1 MEHTE
6 PATVTAR
13 DIRDLVYASSYCDA
27 ALSIVKG
34 TDLVVVGPA
43 YMAERSKMARI
54 VLRAA
59 EVRPLLG
66 TFTKHVEREFT
77 SERSITLH
85 AATLLAMAVNRR
97 ITDVVNGT
105 AVQVIE

>member
-6 PATVTAR
+6 PASVTAR
-13 DIRDLVYASSYCDA
+13 DIRDLVHASSYCDA
-27 ALSIVKG
+27 ALSIVMG
-34 TDLVVVGPA
+34 TDIIVVGPA
-43 YMAERSKMARI
+43 YMAERTKVARI
-54 VLRAA
+54 VLRGS
-59 EVRPLLG
+59 EVRPLLA

-77 SERSITLH
+77 SQNSITLH